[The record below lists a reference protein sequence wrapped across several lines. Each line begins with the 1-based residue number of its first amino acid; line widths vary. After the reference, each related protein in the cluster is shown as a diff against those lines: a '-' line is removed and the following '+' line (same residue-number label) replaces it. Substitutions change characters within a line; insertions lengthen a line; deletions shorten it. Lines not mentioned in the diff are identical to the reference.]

1 MMLKHSQLFND
12 LKTPTNPVLDALGE
26 WCKDVGKG
34 EYGVVSA
41 FHTASVFNH
50 GQK

>member
-26 WCKDVGKG
+26 WCNDVGKG